1 MTEGQ
6 FPLYSHLK
14 NEIDATRPLTVQEKD
29 ELVEKVKELDEQG
42 CSLVYA
48 LIRYFQIYEDKLN
61 ALETPY
67 GMKKNKQGIRFCVE
81 DLPPLLQQLVRRFVH
96 LHFDSQKQSSISA

>member
-1 MTEGQ
+1 MEGQ

-14 NEIDATRPLTVQEKD
+14 NEIPEDKPLNSTQRD
-29 ELVEKVKELDEQG
+29 ELVEKIKELDDQG

-67 GMKKNKQGIRFCVE
+67 GMRKMKLGFRFCIE
-81 DLPPLLQQLVRRFVH
+81 EIPPLLQQLIYRFVQVH
-96 LHFDSQKQSSISA
+96 LLAQKNGTREI